1 MDSIEN
7 YSNESMTIVVPV
19 FNRPSLLVRCL
30 DSLKAQTYRPLRVI
44 VVDNASTDDTLSVA
58 RRWRDDRSEAS
69 FSVVV
74 LSESRS
80 GAAYARQTG
89 LDKVLTDKVMCFA
102 SDDVMRATCV
112 SEVMAAWKNIPDAD
126 MVAWPITFHRANG
139 EYDTHPIKGNL
150 MERHLVHGLF
160 RTQGYAVKTSFLRQ
174 CGGWRGQFPV
184 WNDFETGTRLILR
197 DPNVIAI
204 GHSLVDVYPQA
215 ESITGLGFSD
225 KHGKWEKSLYGVDE
239 SISRCFRSDTA
250 RLHRIV
256 TYRRAILAAHYA
268 KEGHRE
274 LSLPLYRQALSET
287 PKMKRPLIRFAYHWT
302 RLGMRGAF
310 SIIGRLL

>member
-7 YSNESMTIVVPV
+7 YSNESITIVVPV

-58 RRWRDDRSEAS
+58 QRWRDDRSEAS
-69 FSVVV
+69 FHVVV

-89 LDKVLTDKVMCFA
+89 LDKVITDKVMFFD
-102 SDDVMRATCV
+102 SDDVMRVTCV
-112 SEVMAAWKNIPDAD
+112 SEVMAAWKKIPEAD
-126 MVAWPITFHRANG
+126 MIAWPITFHRANG
-139 EYDTHPIKGNL
+139 DYDTHSIRGNL
-150 MERHLVHGLF
+150 TERHLVHGLF
-160 RTQGYAVKTSFLRQ
+160 RTQGYAVKTSYLRR

-184 WNDFETGTRLILR
+184 WNDYETGTRLILG
-197 DPNVIAI
+197 DPDVIAI
-204 GHSLVDVYPQA
+204 SHSLVDVYPQA
-215 ESITGLGFSD
+215 ESITGLSFAD
-225 KHGKWEKSLYGVDE
+225 KHGKWEKSLQAIDE
-239 SISRCFRSDTA
+239 TISRCGHFDTA

-256 TYRRAILAAHYA
+256 TYRRTILAAHYA
-268 KEGHRE
+268 KEGHPE
-274 LSLPLYRQALSET
+274 LAMPLYRQALSEVPRT
-287 PKMKRPLIRFAYHWT
+287 KRPLIRFAYHWT

-310 SIIGRLL
+310 SIIGKFL